1 MVRTTQGNAVEQR
14 KHFIYLLL
22 CTGTDNLP
30 AGRTELLLV
39 TEFQTIENFQ
49 SHFPWVPEEH
59 LRTR

>member
-1 MVRTTQGNAVEQR
+1 MVRNTQGNAVEQR

-39 TEFQTIENFQ
+39 TEFQTIENSQ
-49 SHFPWVPEEH
+49 SHFPLVLEER